1 MRDRTLVLRFVVYAI
16 PGLIASATSSPFE
29 GLGAAVVM
37 GAAGLVLDRQLRG
50 PFNAVVSFFAT
61 IAVIASAR
69 FIDATGHVSLKA
81 TITFALAGIVF
92 AALGRAR
99 VPEALRLGLAAVL
112 SLSPIAYELAR
123 SSWWTIGRWNILTG
137 LLGADGLLYGA
148 PLLWAGILGLVE
160 LRPEARGLVRIALA
174 GLVPLGLGFMVAT
187 DTTEPNLRAMTA
199 LPFFLPGIAA
209 CFEKACERAA
219 RYPER
224 VLAGVATLMVLWNAL
239 FMEQYRLRLLP
250 SDDTVS
256 FASVTSNSAALFSRF
271 AGTPSAWPAN
281 WIFARRFKTTPD
293 RWDAVSGR
301 SLLQGSAAPSAIID
315 VGDDP
320 SALALD
326 RMLIADGFG
335 DRRTCERGWCR
346 DVDSIGRVLLPVR
359 MGPDHDLIVRL
370 RVRGQGRLTLSLNG
384 SSAVVVEMNDAL
396 NDVILRAPGPSLKR
410 GIHILSLAVEPG
422 QRATVDRLTLSRGP

>member
-1 MRDRTLVLRFVVYAI
+1 MKDRSRVLRFLVYAI

-29 GLGAAVVM
+29 GLGAALVI
-37 GAAGLVLDRQLRG
+37 GATGLVLDARLRTSFDG
-50 PFNAVVSFFAT
+50 VVSFFAT
-61 IAVIASAR
+61 TAVMASVR
-69 FIDATGHVSLKA
+69 FVDPTGHVSLKA
-81 TITFALAGIVF
+81 TITFALAGLVF
-92 AALGRAR
+92 ASLAGTRL
-99 VPEALRLGLAAVL
+99 PESLRLGLAAAL
-112 SLSPIAYELAR
+112 ALGPIAYEVAR
-123 SSWWTIGRWNILTG
+123 SSWWSLDAWNLLTG
-137 LLGADGLLYGA
+137 FLGANGLLYGA
-148 PLLWAGILGLVE
+148 PLLWAGWLGLVE
-160 LRPEARGLVRIALA
+160 LRKEQRGLGRLALA
-174 GLVPLGLGFMVAT
+174 GLLSLGLGFIVVT
-187 DTTEPNLRAMTA
+187 DSTEAGFRAMSS

-209 CFEKACERAA
+209 CFEKARERAA

-256 FASVTSNSAALFSRF
+256 FAAVTSNSAALFSRF

-335 DRRTCERGWCR
+335 DRRTCGRGWCR

-359 MGPDHDLIVRL
+359 MGPDRDLIVRL
-370 RVRGQGRLTLSLNG
+370 RVRGQGRLSLSLNG
-384 SSAVVVEMNDAL
+384 SSTVVAEMTDAL
-396 NDVILRAPGPSLKR
+396 SDVVLRAPGDSLKS